1 MQPKLMPSFW
11 TLSRETKQHKEGDL
25 RLSRQVLMG
34 QNIILSGLEGEARRF
49 ERRPWIRCITCQS
62 VFFLV
67 RVMKYLRCLVG
78 ITPT

>member
-11 TLSRETKQHKEGDL
+11 TLSREAKQHKERDL

-62 VFFLV
+62 VSF
-67 RVMKYLRCLVG
+67 
-78 ITPT
+78 